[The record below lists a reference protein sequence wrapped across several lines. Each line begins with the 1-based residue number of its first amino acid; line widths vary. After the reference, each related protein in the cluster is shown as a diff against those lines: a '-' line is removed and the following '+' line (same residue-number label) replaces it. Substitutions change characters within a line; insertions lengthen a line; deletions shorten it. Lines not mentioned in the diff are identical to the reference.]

1 MANILGK
8 VFMTPKDEWVLTN
21 TYEKLDIVTV
31 TGENETSAY
40 IAKEDIPASTQITDS
55 KWMKLFTVTNGADG
69 TNGTDGQDGED
80 GAPGAAAGF
89 GTPTATVDNNTGV
102 PSVTVT
108 ASGEN
113 TAKVFNFEFKNLK
126 GEKGDTGANGAKGD
140 KGDKGDS
147 GILALVE
154 KTNADT
160 TVELAP
166 NTEYKFPEMA
176 TLTVTLGSITDSNVV
191 NEYRFRFTSGATA
204 TTLLLPDTVVSDLVV
219 EANRIYEVSIVD
231 NYLTWTSWAVS

>member
-40 IAKEDIPASTQITDS
+40 IAKEDITASTQITDS
-55 KWMKLFTVTNGADG
+55 KWMKLFTVTNGVDG
-69 TNGTDGQDGED
+69 TNGTDGQNGTD

-108 ASGEN
+108 TSGED

-126 GEKGDTGANGAKGD
+126 GEKGDTGATGANGQDGAAGANGADGKSITAITLT
-140 KGDKGDS
+140 KDS
-147 GILALVE
+147 TGAI
-154 KTNADT
+154 TGGT
-160 TVELAP
+160 
-166 NTEYKFPEMA
+166 A
-176 TLTVTLGSITDSNVV
+176 TLSDQSQITITVTTEEEI
-191 NEYRFRFTSGATA
+191 A
-204 TTLLLPDTVVSDLVV
+204 
-219 EANRIYEVSIVD
+219 
-231 NYLTWTSWAVS
+231 

>member
-55 KWMKLFTVTNGADG
+55 KWMKLFTVTNGVDG
-69 TNGTDGQDGED
+69 TNGTDGQNGTD

-89 GTPTATVDNNTGV
+89 GTPTATVDNNTGI

-108 ASGEN
+108 TSGED

-126 GEKGDTGANGAKGD
+126 GEKGDTGATGANGQDGAAGANGADGKSITAITLT
-140 KGDKGDS
+140 KDS
-147 GILALVE
+147 TGAI
-154 KTNADT
+154 TGGT
-160 TVELAP
+160 
-166 NTEYKFPEMA
+166 A
-176 TLTVTLGSITDSNVV
+176 TLSDQSQITITVTTEEEIT
-191 NEYRFRFTSGATA
+191 
-204 TTLLLPDTVVSDLVV
+204 
-219 EANRIYEVSIVD
+219 
-231 NYLTWTSWAVS
+231 

>member
-55 KWMKLFTVTNGADG
+55 KWMKLFTVTNGVDG
-69 TNGTDGQDGED
+69 TNGTDGQNGTD

-89 GTPTATVDNNTGV
+89 GTPTATVDNNTGI

-108 ASGEN
+108 TSGED

-126 GEKGDTGANGAKGD
+126 GEKGDTGATGATGANGQDGATGATGADGKSVTAITLT
-140 KGDKGDS
+140 KDS
-147 GILALVE
+147 TGAI
-154 KTNADT
+154 TGGT
-160 TVELAP
+160 
-166 NTEYKFPEMA
+166 A
-176 TLTVTLGSITDSNVV
+176 TLSDQSQITITVTT
-191 NEYRFRFTSGATA
+191 EEETA
-204 TTLLLPDTVVSDLVV
+204 
-219 EANRIYEVSIVD
+219 
-231 NYLTWTSWAVS
+231 

>member
-55 KWMKLFTVTNGADG
+55 KWMKLFTVTNGVDG
-69 TNGTDGQDGED
+69 TNGTDGQNGTD

-89 GTPTATVDNNTGV
+89 GTPTATVDNNTGI

-108 ASGEN
+108 TSGED

-126 GEKGDTGANGAKGD
+126 GEKGDTGATGANGQDGAAGANGANGADGKSITAITLT
-140 KGDKGDS
+140 KDS
-147 GILALVE
+147 TGAI
-154 KTNADT
+154 TGGT
-160 TVELAP
+160 
-166 NTEYKFPEMA
+166 A
-176 TLTVTLGSITDSNVV
+176 TLSDQSQITITVTT
-191 NEYRFRFTSGATA
+191 EEETA
-204 TTLLLPDTVVSDLVV
+204 
-219 EANRIYEVSIVD
+219 
-231 NYLTWTSWAVS
+231 